1 MGRHKKQGET
11 MAKNQKKETAKKEET
26 SDNKNM
32 LNIIH
37 WIITVILLGAVAW
50 LGFVLHFAYTDITI
64 SNKRINILMEH
75 NLNTVECINKNVTE
89 CELSEYRSQNIEKE
103 WQEISELYK
112 KFPTPQD

>member
-1 MGRHKKQGET
+1 

-37 WIITVILLGAVAW
+37 WIITAILLGAVAW

>member
-1 MGRHKKQGET
+1 
-11 MAKNQKKETAKKEET
+11 
-26 SDNKNM
+26 
-32 LNIIH
+32 
-37 WIITVILLGAVAW
+37 
-50 LGFVLHFAYTDITI
+50 
-64 SNKRINILMEH
+64 MEH